1 MLDMPAYRIEYTR
14 APSADAY
21 RVTGIKQCM
30 QQNVEF
36 QTDEKI
42 DLNKAIKTSIGTG
55 IIDSASVNIDTGLIN
70 ATLVFSPK

>member
-1 MLDMPAYRIEYTR
+1 
-14 APSADAY
+14 
-21 RVTGIKQCM
+21 M
-30 QQNVEF
+30 QQNIEF